1 MPSQTTN
8 FLRSTKRY
16 LDYNSTSILTG
27 LSLAGVV
34 STAYFA
40 ALGGMDAIRKIEDRD
55 LENSLAF
62 ETDLS
67 SWEGDVYVQTW
78 KDKALLTWKCYI
90 PAAVSGVSTL
100 AFIGVGHKISS
111 KRTAALATAYSL
123 TEVAFNEYK
132 AKVVETLGEKK
143 AVDIRDRVAE
153 DRVNR
158 TAKAS
163 SEVLVVSDGEV
174 LCFESFTGRYFKS
187 SMEALRKAQND
198 INSQIINE
206 GYASLNEF
214 FNAVGIPYS
223 GVGEEL
229 GWSTDEML
237 DLQFTSV
244 LNQEGK
250 PCLSVGYSRLPAKNY
265 YKMG

>member
-1 MPSQTTN
+1 MQSRTTN
-8 FLRSTKRY
+8 LLRSTKRY

-40 ALGGMDAIRKIEDRD
+40 ARGGMDAIRKIEDR
-55 LENSLAF
+55 EIERIHSAITF
-62 ETDLS
+62 G
-67 SWEGDVYVQTW
+67 EGDVYVQTL

-100 AFIGVGHKISS
+100 AFIGMGHKISS

-123 TEVAFNEYK
+123 TEMAFNEYK

-158 TAKAS
+158 TAKPT
-163 SEVLVVSDGEV
+163 SEVMVVGDGEV

-214 FNAVGIPYS
+214 FSAVGIPYS

>member
-1 MPSQTTN
+1 MPSRTTK

-27 LSLAGVV
+27 LSLAGVIT
-34 STAYFA
+34 TAYFA
-40 ALGGMDAIRKIEDRD
+40 ALGGMDAIRKIEYRD
-55 LENSLAF
+55 LENSMTF
-62 ETDLS
+62 EA
-67 SWEGDVYVQTW
+67 GGVYVQTW
-78 KDKALLTWKCYI
+78 MDKALLTWKCYI

-100 AFIGVGHKISS
+100 AFIGMGHKISS

-123 TEVAFNEYK
+123 TETAFNEYK

-163 SEVLVVSDGEV
+163 SEVMVMGDGDV

-214 FNAVGIPYS
+214 FSAVGIPYS

>member
-1 MPSQTTN
+1 MPSRTTN
-8 FLRSTKRY
+8 LLRSTKRY

-55 LENSLAF
+55 LYNSITF
-62 ETDLS
+62 E
-67 SWEGDVYVQTW
+67 EGDVYVQTL

-123 TEVAFNEYK
+123 TEMAFNEYK

-163 SEVLVVSDGEV
+163 SEVMVVGDGEV